1 MERLRKMLSTC
12 ERLFGALQGRR
23 QAFPLFNQSS
33 VARLSLIQ
41 FLRLPLALIGAD
53 EVLHRSLKIGDNRFR
68 FADLFFQF
76 ADTIFQLLAF
86 YGVKSLLGG
95 IWDGLRTAVIP
106 IRRSCRYWS

>member
-1 MERLRKMLSTC
+1 MVSTC
-12 ERLFGALQGRR
+12 ERLFGALQGRC

-33 VARLSLIQ
+33 VARLSLIE

-95 IWDGLRTAVIP
+95 IWDGLRTL
-106 IRRSCRYWS
+106 